1 MRKKEEP
8 ISYNSEEVL
17 KDLLKNPMD
26 SMLSNKYTVL
36 CSLERLQIKLTHE
49 VQKISKHH
57 FGLINE
63 EGKTILITFSR
74 TWGTCVTTSYNI
86 YVEEEFECVSHF
98 DVIIYHDEKRM
109 CLYTDYENS
118 VKYEGLVKQVTEK
131 YYVNEV
137 VE

>member
-8 ISYNSEEVL
+8 ISYNSEEVF

-36 CSLERLQIKLTHE
+36 RSLERLQIKLTHE
-49 VQKISKHH
+49 VQKISKHL

-74 TWGTCVTTSYNI
+74 TRLTCVTTSYNI

-98 DVIIYHDEKRM
+98 AMTIYHDEKRM
-109 CLYTDYENS
+109 CLYSDYENS
-118 VKYEGLVKQVTEK
+118 FKYEGLVKQVTEK

>member
-8 ISYNSEEVL
+8 ISYNSEEVF

-49 VQKISKHH
+49 VQKISKHL

-63 EGKTILITFSR
+63 EGKTILIR
-74 TWGTCVTTSYNI
+74 V
-86 YVEEEFECVSHF
+86 
-98 DVIIYHDEKRM
+98 
-109 CLYTDYENS
+109 
-118 VKYEGLVKQVTEK
+118 
-131 YYVNEV
+131 
-137 VE
+137 